1 MLPAWKT
8 SVQATQI
15 KSCFLTA
22 STCHCLAWH
31 FVTCFQ
37 RWWKFYST
45 LLETATK
52 FTSAGLRYCWDVGRR
67 GFKPK
72 EVFCLISVF
81 LIISRF
87 IFFYHLWQEI
97 SLGTAVSF
105 GLHLSRSWQPEWLN
119 TFTSTPTDVWAPLS
133 YWRLTFQKHVS
144 LLSRSLIELLCRLSH
159 LSKMQWC

>member
-119 TFTSTPTDVWAPLS
+119 SFLYFYSHRRVGSSILLETHFPKACFSSV
-133 YWRLTFQKHVS
+133 QK
-144 LLSRSLIELLCRLSH
+144 SH
-159 LSKMQWC
+159 RVIV